1 MILSAIAYYC
11 ILLRKKKETKSG
23 QNILG
28 MKKIIGLLSLGF
40 AVLTGVNAQQ
50 EMVLEGTYQGQNLY
64 VQNPFASSG
73 VGFCVINVTVN
84 GQQSID
90 EINSSAFEID
100 FASYQLAKGA
110 PVEVK
115 IEYKD
120 DCTPRVLN
128 PDVLRPTSTYVITS
142 MDITPDG
149 LFTFTTSNESGK
161 LPFIIEQK
169 RWNKWIKVG
178 SVKGKGASDKNEYS
192 IQLKPHSG
200 KNTFR
205 IKQVDFTRKPRYSQE
220 KRLIRSSVK
229 EVFIANENVMKI
241 EGYVM
246 FKDESGAET
255 STMYEVYNTTGLLV
269 KKGYGSKVDL
279 TSLDKGDYFINYD
292 NKTGQIKKI

>member
-1 MILSAIAYYC
+1 
-11 ILLRKKKETKSG
+11 
-23 QNILG
+23 
-28 MKKIIGLLSLGF
+28 MKKILGILSLGL
-40 AVLTGVNAQQ
+40 VLANGVEAQQ

-100 FASYQLAKGA
+100 FSSYQLAKGS

-128 PDVLRPTSTYVITS
+128 ADVLKPTSTFVITS
-142 MDITPDG
+142 MNITPDG
-149 LFTFTTSNESGK
+149 AFSFSTSNESGK
-161 LPFIIEQK
+161 LPYVIEQK
-169 RWNKWIKVG
+169 RWNKWVKVG
-178 SVKGKGASDKNEYS
+178 TIQGKGGSGKNDYS
-192 IQLKPHSG
+192 INLKPHSG

-229 EVFIANENVMKI
+229 EVFIKNENPMKLDGNI
-241 EGYVM
+241 IFG
-246 FKDESGAET
+246 DESGAEA
-255 STMYEVYNTTGLLV
+255 STLYEVYNETGLIV
-269 KKGYGSKVDL
+269 KKGYGAKVDM
-279 TSLDKGDYFINYD
+279 SGLDKGVYIVNYD
-292 NKTGQIKKI
+292 NKTASVKKI